1 MYEILFE
8 HISNYTSISDPEK
21 EILINHLKYKEVQ
34 LKEFLLSEFEVCD
47 CYYFVLSGCIR
58 LYRNTDNGTE
68 QILQFALEKWWISD
82 YQSFETKQP
91 SEYNLQAIENTK
103 VLIIKRQ
110 DYDSLFHSVP
120 GLNIYFRLMMQK
132 AYSASLK
139 KMEIILCQSAE
150 ERYHEFSTNFPEF
163 VQRIPQYMLASF
175 LGFTPQF
182 LSMIRAKKETQAH

>member
-8 HISNYTSISDPEK
+8 HISNHTSISDPEK
-21 EILINHLKYKEVQ
+21 EILKNYLKYKEVQ
-34 LKEFLLSEFEVCD
+34 RKEFLLSEFEVCD

-68 QILQFALEKWWISD
+68 QILQFALENWWISD

-91 SEYNLQAIENTK
+91 SAYNLQAIENTK
-103 VLIIKRQ
+103 VLIIKRR
-110 DYDSLFHSVP
+110 DYDFLFHSVP
-120 GLNIYFRLMMQK
+120 CLNIYFRLMMQK

-139 KMEIILCQSAE
+139 KMEIILGQSAE
-150 ERYHEFSTNFPEF
+150 ERYHQFSNNFPEF

-182 LSMIRAKKETQAH
+182 LSMIRAKKES